1 MPSYIQSTAPCPIYS
16 SAVKQGASRTNL
28 ESGQVKIEEQKV
40 HEHKMLTYIF
50 VSDACKSSLT
60 SNIIIHLP
68 VSPGPNPEAHRPPP
82 AGLPPTPIRKTC
94 FTPVPQPTSA
104 GLHLPH
110 PHLGRS
116 TVSECVLY
124 TPGTL
129 AIVNCR
135 PLASRG
141 WMDNARPKG
150 NRSGTIEEGEQTAF
164 LLSATDPDELRS
176 RLSSDEG

>member
-1 MPSYIQSTAPCPIYS
+1 MPSCIKSTAPCPICS

-28 ESGQVKIEEQKV
+28 ESGQFKIEEQKL

-94 FTPVPQPTSA
+94 FTPVPQPAST
-104 GLHLPH
+104 GTHLPH

-116 TVSECVLY
+116 TVLECVLY
-124 TPGTL
+124 CSTHQEPWLSSTAGRLPAGAGWMMRGQRAIDPGPL
-129 AIVNCR
+129 KKVNR
-135 PLASRG
+135 PLFCYR
-141 WMDNARPKG
+141 
-150 NRSGTIEEGEQTAF
+150 
-164 LLSATDPDELRS
+164 
-176 RLSSDEG
+176 RLIQMN